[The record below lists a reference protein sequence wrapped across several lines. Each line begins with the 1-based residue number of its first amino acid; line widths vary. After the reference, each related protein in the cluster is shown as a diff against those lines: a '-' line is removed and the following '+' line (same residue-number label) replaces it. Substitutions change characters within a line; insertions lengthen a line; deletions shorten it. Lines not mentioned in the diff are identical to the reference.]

1 MSRGELKFRIVVVL
15 ATIFAAIYAATPT
28 VIYFGLD
35 EEQTRQVRQRADAFK
50 DFVPTGFSDSH
61 VNLGLDLAGGIHL
74 VLGVDLDKAVEN
86 KTNRLTQRIADR
98 FTREENEVESV
109 KQMDGD
115 RTDHIEI
122 VTKTPE
128 QLEAYLKD
136 DMSKVEFAVVEKEG
150 TRVLIQL
157 AEEYVTRLKA
167 DAVAQAIR
175 SIRNRVDSLGVA
187 EPQINARGGNQIVV
201 QLPGLEDPE
210 AARRVLGK
218 TAQLEFRMVLDEDT
232 TVDGLKS
239 KLPEG
244 MVACEDSYNKPTGGT
259 GMDRF
264 LISSDRAQLIDF
276 LGAALTGDKAVA
288 IKEVKANRRGYLRNS
303 CSGPVPVAEDEKLY
317 RSYTLTRN
325 IPLSGDHVVD
335 AFVTSDPQTGRP
347 EVSLIFNEQGR
358 KIFGDL
364 TTKNVGNRFAIVLEG
379 MVDSAPV
386 IQTAITGGSC
396 RITLGA
402 LGDRNKVFQDAEQLA
417 IVLKSGALPAP
428 ITIEQDRTVGS
439 SLGEDSIRAGK
450 NAIIGGGILVV
461 IFMFIYYGFAGIV
474 ADIALALNLLFIM
487 AILGL
492 FGATLTLPGI
502 AGMVLTIGMAV
513 DANVIIFERIREE
526 LRRGKTAKSALSVG
540 YDNAMSAIIDA
551 NLTTGIA
558 GIVLWQ
564 YGSGPIKG
572 FAVTLVVGIM
582 ASLFTAIYVTR
593 TLFEWRTGAGRNAT
607 LSIGIDLNSGRA

>member
-1 MSRGELKFRIVVVL
+1 MD
-15 ATIFAAIYAATPT
+15 T
-28 VIYFGLD
+28 
-35 EEQTRQVRQRADAFK
+35 
-50 DFVPTGFSDSH
+50 H

-74 VLGVDLDKAVEN
+74 VLGVDLDKAIEN
-86 KTNRLTQRIADR
+86 KANRLTQRIADR
-98 FTREENEVESV
+98 FVRDEVDVEAV
-109 KQMDGD
+109 NQLEGD
-115 RTDHIEI
+115 KVDHIEV

-128 QLEAYLKD
+128 DLDKYLE
-136 DMSKVEFAVVEKEG
+136 DMSKIEFEVVEKEP
-150 TRVLIQL
+150 
-157 AEEYVTRLKA
+157 TRLVHRLAGDYIDRLKK
-167 DAVAQAIR
+167 DAIAQAMR

-232 TVDGLKS
+232 TTDGMKN
-239 KLPEG
+239 KLPAG
-244 MVACEDSYNKPTGGT
+244 VVFCQDSYQKPNGSQGQ
-259 GMDRF
+259 DRF
-264 LISSDRAQLIDF
+264 LIAADRNKLVEV
-276 LGAALTGDKAVA
+276 LGAALSGDKAAA
-288 IKEVKANRRGYLRNS
+288 IQEVEARSRPFLRRS
-303 CSGPVPVAEDEKLY
+303 CAGALPVEDDEKLY
-317 RSYTLTRN
+317 RSYTLTRT

-335 AFVTSDPQTGRP
+335 AFVTSDPQTGKP
-347 EVSLIFNEQGR
+347 EVSLIFNEPGR
-358 KIFGDL
+358 KIFGSL

-396 RITLGA
+396 RITLGS
-402 LGDRNKVFQDAEQLA
+402 LGDRNQVFREAEQLA

-439 SLGEDSIRAGK
+439 SLGEDSIKAGR
-450 NAIIGGGILVV
+450 NAILGGSLLVI
-461 IFMFIYYGFAGIV
+461 IFMIIYYGFAGIV
-474 ADIALALNLLFIM
+474 ADIALALNLLFIL
-487 AILGL
+487 AVLGM

-540 YDNAMSAIIDA
+540 YDNAMSAIVDV

-593 TLFEWRTGAGRNAT
+593 TIFEWRISRSQDAT
-607 LSIGIDLNSGRA
+607 LSVGIDLTGGRA

>member
-1 MSRGELKFRIVVVL
+1 MSRGELKFRLGIVAL
-15 ATIFAAIYAATPT
+15 SIFGALYAAAPT
-28 VIYFGLD
+28 WIYFNLN
-35 EEQTRQVRQRADAFK
+35 EEQTKKVRQRADAFK
-50 DFVPTGFSDSH
+50 EFVPQGFMESH

-74 VLGVDLDKAVEN
+74 VLGVDLDKAIEN

-98 FTREENEVESV
+98 FTRDEIDVERV
-109 KQMDGD
+109 EQLGGD
-115 RTDHIEI
+115 KADHIEV
-122 VTKTPE
+122 VTKQPE
-128 QLEAYLKD
+128 DLEKYIK
-136 DMSKVEFAVVEKEG
+136 DMSKIEFEIVEKEP
-150 TRVLIQL
+150 TRLVHRL
-157 AEEYVTRLKA
+157 AEEYITRLKT
-167 DAVAQAIR
+167 DAVAQAMR

-232 TVDGLKS
+232 TTSEMKS

-244 MVACEDSYNKPTGGT
+244 VVYCADSYQKPNGSQGQ
-259 GMDRF
+259 DRY
-264 LISSDRAQLIDF
+264 LIAADRNRLVEV
-276 LGAALTGDKAVA
+276 LSGALSGDKAAA
-288 IKEVKANRRGYLRNS
+288 IQEVESRSRSFLRRS
-303 CSGPVPVAEDEKLY
+303 CSGPLPVEDDAKLY
-317 RSYTLTRN
+317 RSYTLTRS

-335 AFVTSDPQTGRP
+335 AYVASDPQTGKP
-347 EVSLIFNEQGR
+347 EVSLIFNEPGR

-396 RITLGA
+396 RITLGSM
-402 LGDRNKVFQDAEQLA
+402 GDRNQVFREAEQLA

-439 SLGEDSIRAGK
+439 SLGEDSIRAGR
-450 NAIIGGGILVV
+450 NAILGGSILVI
-461 IFMFIYYGFAGIV
+461 IFMVFYYGFAGVV
-474 ADIALALNLLFIM
+474 ADVALTLNLLFIL
-487 AILGL
+487 AVLGM

-540 YDNAMSAIIDA
+540 YDNAMSAIVDA

-593 TLFEWRTGAGRNAT
+593 TIFEWRISRSQDAT
-607 LSIGIDLNSGRA
+607 LSVGIDLKGGRA